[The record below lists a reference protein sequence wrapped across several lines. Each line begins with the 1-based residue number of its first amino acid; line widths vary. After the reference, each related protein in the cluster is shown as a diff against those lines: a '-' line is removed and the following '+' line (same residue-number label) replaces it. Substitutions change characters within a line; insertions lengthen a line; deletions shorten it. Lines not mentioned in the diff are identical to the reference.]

1 MMMTKILD
9 MIRRCNKVL
18 LQLIIGI
25 LLYGILIQIVG
36 LFLVKDKIFFSYSL
50 WVGIIMAI
58 AMAIHMQ
65 FSIEKAVNQEGRAAQ
80 TVLSRA
86 YLIRTVVIFL
96 IMGTGAYFEF
106 LSIIPCF
113 IGLMGLKAAA
123 ILQPKMDKLWR
134 KNMKEGGAEAC

>member
-25 LLYGILIQIVG
+25 LIYGILIQIIG
-36 LFLVKDKIFFSYSL
+36 LFVVADKVFFSYSL
-50 WVGIIMAI
+50 WVGIIMSI

-65 FSIEKAVNQEGRAAQ
+65 FSIERAIQQEGRAAQ
-80 TVLSRA
+80 TALSRS
-86 YLIRTVVIFL
+86 YLIRTVLVLL
-96 IMGTGAYFEF
+96 IMGTGAYYEF

-113 IGLMGLKAAA
+113 VGLMGLKAAA
-123 ILQPKMDKLWR
+123 ILQPKMDKLWC
-134 KNMKEGGAEAC
+134 KNMKEGGDEAC